1 MVGIPCDGDWWDML
15 DNLVW
20 GFNNNYCELT
30 DRSNRILVDQPLH
43 PDHGLLGQHHRPV
56 RGMELGM
63 GLNRINSLIQ
73 GS

>member
-1 MVGIPCDGDWWDML
+1 MSQLGWGID
-15 DNLVW
+15 
-20 GFNNNYCELT
+20 NNYCELT
-30 DRSNRILVDQPLH
+30 DRSNRILVDHPFH

-63 GLNRINSLIQ
+63 GLNIINSPIQ